1 MKKLNEMNGN
11 SLPITLADLAEQLS
25 ELTNNPANATL
36 PAPEIVTYYRFESDR
51 KFCLD
56 LMVDFSAIELVKT
69 IIWYNIQD
77 KGIPTEERKPIWL
90 YIMNYGGDADCG
102 WSLISTILASETPI
116 YTVNLG
122 VCASAAALIFMAGK
136 KRYMFKNAT
145 VTIHEG
151 SAQFSGDSTKVL
163 DAGESYKAMLNHMR
177 EYITSRTNIPAK
189 LLAKKRNNDWELSSE
204 DCLKYGVC
212 DAVISTISEAI

>member
-1 MKKLNEMNGN
+1 MKKMNEMNAAQFSIEDLAGQ
-11 SLPITLADLAEQLS
+11 IADLIDDPS
-25 ELTNNPANATL
+25 NAKL
-36 PAPEIVTYYRFESDR
+36 PAPEIVTYYRLESDR

-56 LMVDFSAIELVKT
+56 LMIDFSAIELAKT

-77 KGIPTEERKPIWL
+77 KGIPVEERKPIWL
-90 YIMNYGGDADCG
+90 YMMNYGGDADCG
-102 WSLISTILASETPI
+102 WALISTILASETPV

-122 VCASAAALIFMAGK
+122 VCASAAALIYMAGA

-145 VTIHEG
+145 MTIHEG

-212 DAVISTISEAI
+212 DAVINTISEVI